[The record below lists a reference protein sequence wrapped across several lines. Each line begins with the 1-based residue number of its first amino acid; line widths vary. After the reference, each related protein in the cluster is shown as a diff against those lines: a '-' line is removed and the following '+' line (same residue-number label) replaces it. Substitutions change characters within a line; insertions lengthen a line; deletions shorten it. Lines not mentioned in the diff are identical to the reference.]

1 MGLFNSIEW
10 GDELEED
17 ELEPG
22 FGGGA
27 VIEYKVRYPCLKNN
41 TSRCTTGVGTY
52 KENLANVM
60 GEYAVVTYQSQA
72 RHRSIR
78 DEPIQRPIDAING
91 IVVETR
97 TNAEWGDD
105 SLVEYKSPG
114 KYLSVQYHD
123 DNSYYCV
130 EKMLEGTSPQ
140 TPVRQTL
147 GYTNAHTGS
156 APFKSKE
163 KNECASCTG
172 VVVHNYYSSFYLQ
185 TWNISSAEKME
196 EQTLAD
202 GTVERHFFIQAYV
215 DEATYAALVDD
226 SEATGEHKTNTKQR
240 FV

>member
-1 MGLFNSIEW
+1 MALFIFS
-10 GDELEED
+10 
-17 ELEPG
+17 
-22 FGGGA
+22 F
-27 VIEYKVRYPCLKNN
+27 
-41 TSRCTTGVGTY
+41 
-52 KENLANVM
+52 
-60 GEYAVVTYQSQA
+60 SQ
-72 RHRSIR
+72 
-78 DEPIQRPIDAING
+78 IDAING

-172 VVVHNYYSSFYLQ
+172 VGTYIIMMEDSNYII
-185 TWNISSAEKME
+185 T
-196 EQTLAD
+196 
-202 GTVERHFFIQAYV
+202 
-215 DEATYAALVDD
+215 
-226 SEATGEHKTNTKQR
+226 
-240 FV
+240 